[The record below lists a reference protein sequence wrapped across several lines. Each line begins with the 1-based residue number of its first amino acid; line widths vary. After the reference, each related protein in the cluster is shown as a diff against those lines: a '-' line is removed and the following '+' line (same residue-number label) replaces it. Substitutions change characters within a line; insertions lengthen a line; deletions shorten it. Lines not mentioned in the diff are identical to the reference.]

1 MPRKVAVDVDVGI
14 NFDVDGDAAVDV
26 DGDAAVDVGK
36 LHSLKKRL

>member
-1 MPRKVAVDVDVGI
+1 MPKKVAVDVDVGV
-14 NFDVDGDAAVDV
+14 NFDV

>member
-1 MPRKVAVDVDVGI
+1 MPKKVAVDVDVGV
-14 NFDVDGDAAVDV
+14 NFDVDV